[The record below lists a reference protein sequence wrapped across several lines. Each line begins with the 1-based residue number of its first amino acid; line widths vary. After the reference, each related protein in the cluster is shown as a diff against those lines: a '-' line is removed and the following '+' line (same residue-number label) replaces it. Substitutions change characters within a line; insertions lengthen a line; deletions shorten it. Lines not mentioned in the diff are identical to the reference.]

1 MHFLLDKDKQYNQY
15 KHLKDSTCTQ
25 FGEYSNIHTCYV
37 CDWER
42 TYTYQSS
49 PNGHSWGWNEQ
60 KQMYVCYY
68 CNLENTNGADGVI
81 ILEDLTEEY
90 GNGTDYVVGY
100 YNQQNLKTLLYASVI
115 LDDVAADAD
124 NMLDL
129 MDVAFTYH
137 EDDYVA
143 VSCNREEVLAAA
155 RAAMT
160 EIGYTGSF
168 AIRISFVPVHYQ
180 DTLDYAITFDSLI
193 ME

>member
-1 MHFLLDKDKQYNQY
+1 
-15 KHLKDSTCTQ
+15 
-25 FGEYSNIHTCYV
+25 
-37 CDWER
+37 
-42 TYTYQSS
+42 
-49 PNGHSWGWNEQ
+49 
-60 KQMYVCYY
+60 
-68 CNLENTNGADGVI
+68 
-81 ILEDLTEEY
+81 
-90 GNGTDYVVGY
+90 
-100 YNQQNLKTLLYASVI
+100 
-115 LDDVAADAD
+115 
-124 NMLDL
+124 MLDL

-143 VSCNREEVLAAA
+143 VSCNQEEVLAAA